1 MQEGDDLHFQDNQYV
16 EGQPLGLPADGCK
29 LKRCV
34 EETVGL
40 NETEISR
47 RQSELH
53 EKTWGRGVKDS
64 KDRNGKEITSLFQTA
79 SVLKGR
85 FFF

>member
-1 MQEGDDLHFQDNQYV
+1 VQEGDDLHFQDNQYA
-16 EGQPLGLPADGCK
+16 EGQPLGLPDDGCK

-34 EETVGL
+34 EETVGM

-53 EKTWGRGVKDS
+53 EKIWGREVKDV
-64 KDRNGKEITSLFQTA
+64 KGRNGKEDY
-79 SVLKGR
+79 
-85 FFF
+85 